1 MHASPAVAGR
11 HEGSSESKA
20 HLRPQADVAGGQ
32 WMELIIGDQGPIIEL
47 HDGLAAAQPRLIRQL
62 GSGQANTCLSAVS
75 APSETLPGH
84 VNPDGMQ

>member
-1 MHASPAVAGR
+1 MRTSPAAGGW
-11 HEGSSESKA
+11 HEGSAESEA

-47 HDGLAAAQPRLIRQL
+47 HDGFAAAQPCLIRQL

-75 APSETLPGH
+75 APSETLLGH
-84 VNPDGMQ
+84 VNPDGTE